1 MVDYSFLDAQVSEN
15 ADLSFIWAVLNIC
28 LKHLSSSIC
37 VLIFKEEC
45 KEVEIENCTVVV
57 FVVFFSFVV
66 FCSFV
71 VVVFFSYIII
81 YFKPVSSG
89 KDFIL
94 IILSSGKHTMVEVQ

>member
-45 KEVEIENCTVVV
+45 KEVEIENCTVV